1 MHKYQNGITREG
13 RTPSMTDNNNIAN
26 PENVVDPAAS
36 GQVDEVTEVT
46 AETPQEE
53 IELFDYTE
61 IADKVIKLQVDG
73 EEVIVPIKEAL
84 AGYQRQADYTRKT
97 QELSEQ
103 RKQVQFAATLAESL
117 QKDPAGTLQ
126 ALQQHYGVK
135 APIQDQ
141 QVEEEWL
148 DPAEKQFRSLEQR
161 IAAFEQQKAMD
172 DLTRTIDSLQSKYG
186 DDFNADE
193 VVAKALATGSTD
205 LEAVFKQIAFDK
217 VYSKASE
224 AQKKL
229 MDEQAR
235 VEAKRSAAVVSGGSA
250 NKNSVVAKAAKPT
263 SVFEAFEQAKKSLNI

>member
-1 MHKYQNGITREG
+1 
-13 RTPSMTDNNNIAN
+13 MTDENNNIAN
-26 PENVVDPAAS
+26 PENVVDPAAN

-46 AETPQEE
+46 AETPVQEP
-53 IELFDYTE
+53 ELFDYTE
-61 IADKVIKLQVDG
+61 IADKVVKLQVDG
-73 EEVIVPIKEAL
+73 QEVMVPVKEAL

-103 RKQVQFAATLAESL
+103 RKQVQFAATLAEAL
-117 QKDPAGTLQ
+117 QRDPAGTLQ
-126 ALQQHYGVK
+126 ALTKHYGLG

-141 QVEEEWL
+141 QVEEEYL

-193 VVAKALATGSTD
+193 VVAKALAAGSTD
-205 LEAVFKQIAFDK
+205 LEAIFKQISFDK

-229 MDEQAR
+229 TEEQAR

-250 NKNSVVAKAAKPT
+250 NKTSVAPKAVKPT
-263 SVFEAFEQAKKSLNI
+263 SVFEAFEQAKKTLNI